1 MNPCILFIDPSHGSA
16 DRYLPRWN
24 MANCY
29 INCHCI
35 EHRVR
40 VEPRVHSGLERLGGT
55 PGDPPGDI
63 RGEGAGREA
72 VLSSLASDRNH
83 TSVSEIAKNN
93 AFCCD
98 FNTPQIGNCSV
109 SRWGIPSVFVG
120 TRKKASRRESSRR
133 WCGTH
138 LPLPSRWEI
147 RARRDKIRCRDY
159 SLSLKSRSTTWRSS
173 FSLISGEVGGG
184 F

>member
-1 MNPCILFIDPSHGSA
+1 MNPCILFIDPCHGSA

-55 PGDPPGDI
+55 PGAPPGI
-63 RGEGAGREA
+63 SGGRGRVGRQSSRLLRAIEITRVSLKSPRTTRSVA
-72 VLSSLASDRNH
+72 ISTPPDRQLLSQSL
-83 TSVSEIAKNN
+83 
-93 AFCCD
+93 
-98 FNTPQIGNCSV
+98 
-109 SRWGIPSVFVG
+109 GIPSVFVG

-173 FSLISGEVGGG
+173 FSVISGEVGGG

>member
-55 PGDPPGDI
+55 PGAPRGDT
-63 RGEGAGREA
+63 GGGGAGREA
-72 VLSSLASDRNH
+72 VLSPLASDRNH

-98 FNTPQIGNCSV
+98 FNTPRSAIAQSVAGESQPSLSAPAKKRLEEKVHAGGVVLTFRSPRGGKSVHDGIRSDVEITLCLSNPVRRHGVRVSV
-109 SRWGIPSVFVG
+109 S
-120 TRKKASRRESSRR
+120 
-133 WCGTH
+133 
-138 LPLPSRWEI
+138 
-147 RARRDKIRCRDY
+147 
-159 SLSLKSRSTTWRSS
+159 
-173 FSLISGEVGGG
+173 
-184 F
+184 